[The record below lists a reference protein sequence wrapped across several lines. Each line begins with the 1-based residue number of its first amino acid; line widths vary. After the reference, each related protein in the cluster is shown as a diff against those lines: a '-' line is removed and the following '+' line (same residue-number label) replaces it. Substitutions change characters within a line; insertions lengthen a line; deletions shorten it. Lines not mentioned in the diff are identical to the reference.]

1 MKQVLKNYSDCIKFI
16 KSLVGKD
23 KVFVNT
29 KVNNLDVA
37 SKVKLLS
44 FVTGVKIV
52 ERENAEKSI

>member
-29 KVNNLDVA
+29 KVNNLDFA
-37 SKVKLLS
+37 SNVKLLS